1 MLERHGAQRWR
12 QKGADGIVFVPDG
25 SKCKAWQEPRR
36 PVPAC
41 EKQGSGG
48 LRHPAVF
55 DQRHA
60 HHALIASLTQQF
72 ISISLGAMRG
82 CSTLKRVGDD
92 IAIHALLSSVGT
104 SRCRSAIA
112 CHVDPINLMDS

>member
-1 MLERHGAQRWR
+1 MAHSDGGRREQMVLFLCRMAANARHGKSR
-12 QKGADGIVFVPDG
+12 
-25 SKCKAWQEPRR
+25 
-36 PVPAC
+36 AC

-60 HHALIASLTQQF
+60 HHALIASVTQQF

-82 CSTLKRVGDD
+82 CGALKRVGDD
-92 IAIHALLSSVGT
+92 IAIQALLSSVGT

-112 CHVDPINLMDS
+112 CYVDRINLMDS